1 MRNRPPTTN
10 RERKEV
16 HPMDDITFNVFYA
29 TKTEADRYLKL
40 SRTSDNQI
48 AREIGRQRYLAL
60 YQLVVDSGL
69 TDEYEAWEWNE
80 EEEEE

>member
-1 MRNRPPTTN
+1 MG
-10 RERKEV
+10 
-16 HPMDDITFNVFYA
+16 DITFNVFYA
-29 TKTEADRYLKL
+29 AKTEADRYLKL

-48 AREIGRQRYLAL
+48 EREIARQRYLIL
-60 YQLVVDSGL
+60 YQLIVDSDL